1 MSGNFKCAHC
11 GEEDDLDLNVDPA
24 DLEDGER
31 IECFACGE
39 TSVVW
44 CGELVDA
51 DTYHESYCDSQ
62 AAERYEDAAY
72 GDDREYY
79 IESSGRRDPD
89 REDFHSDG

>member
-1 MSGNFKCAHC
+1 MKCAHC
-11 GEEDDLDLNVDPA
+11 GESDDLDFEGIDPA
-24 DLEDGER
+24 DMEDGMR
-31 IECFACGE
+31 IECLACGE

-44 CGELVDA
+44 LGELVTQD
-51 DTYHESYCDSQ
+51 DYHEYRCDSI
-62 AAERYEDAAY
+62 AAGRFEEYAH